1 MNSEEG
7 WQMWNARLKKLRLPK
22 LKFHSA
28 RGSWQNHAVWENSC
42 CLTDWVIRQ
51 YAALYE
57 QVHLILK
64 VTELLWGQSSAQ
76 CLRISIDFQLLP
88 VCSYNVTKT
97 LVFSILR
104 WYVSIEEAF
113 PLSIT
118 CLVKHPKYCSAGPV
132 LVGCLSF
139 PLCNLG
145 LDYGV

>member
-7 WQMWNARLKKLRLPK
+7 WQMWNVRLKKLRLPK
-22 LKFHSA
+22 VSFSEGILAKS
-28 RGSWQNHAVWENSC
+28 RSVRELVLPDWLSDKTVC
-42 CLTDWVIRQ
+42 CSLWT
-51 YAALYE
+51 
-57 QVHLILK
+57 
-64 VTELLWGQSSAQ
+64 VTLNFEGNWTFMGSSAQ